1 MKRFLPLAAL
11 LCVFQVNA
19 QRYLIN
25 FKGTGESDVV
35 NEVKVENLT
44 TGESL
49 LLNGTDAL
57 RLNLPTGINDL
68 NKDPGSE
75 IRIYPNPM
83 TEYSDIKILPP
94 VSGATVLTVFDISGR
109 PLIQKTFIVQ
119 NQEQEFRLS
128 GIKTG
133 LYIINFTGNG
143 YLYSG
148 KLLSMGKNEG
158 NVNITR
164 ISSTE
169 TFNSKVSEKDKAKST
184 EAVIDMAYN
193 TGQWLKFTGTSGEF
207 NTVITSSFTSDK
219 ELTFNFIRCKDGDNN
234 NYSVVEIGTQIWMT
248 QNLRTTRY
256 SNGDLIGTS
265 EPAALNIT
273 TETNPKYEWVY
284 YGYQI
289 EIDPVAYGRLY
300 TWHAAMDSRNVCPA
314 GWHLPSRTEY
324 NTLMNSLSGV
334 SVAGGKLKETGFNHW
349 ETPNTDASNI
359 SGFTALPTGSRAP
372 GGSCSNYTRV
382 CYLWSATE
390 KDNTYAYYCSMLY
403 NSGIAY
409 TDMNTGKNVGLGIR
423 CVKNQSTP

>member
-1 MKRFLPLAAL
+1 MKRLLPLAAF

-19 QRYLIN
+19 QSYLVN
-25 FKGTGESDVV
+25 FKGTGESDIV

-44 TGESL
+44 SGESL

-75 IRIYPNPM
+75 LRIYPNPM

-94 VSGATVLTVFDISGR
+94 VSGAAVLTVFDISGR

-119 NQEQEFRLS
+119 NQEQEFRLT

-133 LYIINFTGNG
+133 LYIINFTGKG

-234 NYSVVEIGTQIWMT
+234 NYSVVEIGTQIWMAE
-248 QNLRTTRY
+248 NLRTTRY
-256 SNGDLIGTS
+256 SNGDLIGTT

-300 TWHAAMDSRNVCPA
+300 TWHAARDSRNVCPA

-334 SVAGGKLKETGFNHW
+334 SVAGGKLKETGLTHW
-349 ETPNTDASNI
+349 SSPNTEATNI

-372 GGSCSNYTRV
+372 AGSCNHYTKV
-382 CYLWSATE
+382 CYLWSSTE
-390 KDNTYAYYCSMLY
+390 RDNTYSYYCSMGFDT
-403 NSGIAY
+403 GIAY
-409 TDMNTGKNVGLGIR
+409 TDINTGKNVGLGIR
-423 CVKNQSTP
+423 CIRDPNP